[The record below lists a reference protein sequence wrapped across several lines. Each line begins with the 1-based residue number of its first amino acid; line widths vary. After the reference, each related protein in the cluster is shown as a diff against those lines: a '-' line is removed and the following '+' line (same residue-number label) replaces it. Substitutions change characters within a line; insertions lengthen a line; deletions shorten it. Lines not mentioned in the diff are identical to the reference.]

1 VAESNG
7 KTSIQVIERM
17 MDLVDALARSNE
29 PVNLKRLS
37 LTTGLHP
44 STAHRILNM
53 LVGFRMVERV
63 VPGTYRLGLRL
74 LELGNLVKSRI
85 SLRDLALP
93 SMQRLHEELSETI
106 DLVVRQGDETICVER
121 LASDPTSV
129 RMLNIASARMPLH
142 GTAVG
147 KIFLLEDGP
156 DKCRDYAQRTGLPI
170 LTKNTL
176 HDLAALTRDLER
188 IRKLSYAQENE
199 EAEKGVSCLGAGIYD
214 DESRLVA
221 GLSVSAPSHRLDKSW
236 GPRIREIAEE
246 ISRSLGFRADIK
258 AA

>member
-1 VAESNG
+1 
-7 KTSIQVIERM
+7 

-37 LTTGLHP
+37 LSTGLHP

-74 LELGNLVKSRI
+74 MELGNLVKSRI

-93 SMQRLHEELSETI
+93 SMQRLHGELRETI
-106 DLVVRQGDETICVER
+106 DLVVRQGDETVCVER
-121 LASDPTSV
+121 LGSDPTAI
-129 RMLNIASARMPLH
+129 RLLNMASARAPLH
-142 GTAVG
+142 VTAVG

-156 DKCRDYAQRTGLPI
+156 EKCRDYATRTGLPV
-170 LTKNTL
+170 LAKNTL
-176 HDLAALTRDLER
+176 HDLGALTRDLER
-188 IRKLSYAQENE
+188 IRKLSYALDNE

-221 GLSVSAPSHRLDKSW
+221 GLAVSAPADRLDKSW
-236 GPRIREIAEE
+236 APRVREIADE
-246 ISRSLGFRADIK
+246 ISRALGFRAGIK